1 MPLRVFR
8 LTLAVL
14 ASALMSCAQNDK
26 DKRDPLN
33 TQGSMQRRML
43 KPDMSKS
50 HPFEKAFNTAS
61 AGDRGGMKSWGRKG
75 FHSNDVAG
83 MKEFGGGSQ
92 SFKAG
97 EFSQAGKSSRWGSKD
112 SSYGSKANRMS
123 GQNFDTKTSRFE
135 CQMAKQNSQM
145 FQQGNDTYRT
155 GEFQPAK
162 KSLDDNKRV
171 VIEVGA
177 PGDSAPSANAY
188 SEDEV
193 KRLLGR

>member
-14 ASALMSCAQNDK
+14 ASALMSCAQHDK
-26 DKRDPLN
+26 EKPDPLN

-43 KPDMSKS
+43 KPDMTKS
-50 HPFEKAFNTAS
+50 HPFEKTFNTAS
-61 AGDRGGMKSWGRKG
+61 AGNHGNMKSWNRKG

-83 MKEFGGGSQ
+83 MKEFGGGSR

-97 EFSQAGKSSRWGSKD
+97 EFSQTGKTSRWATKD
-112 SSYGSKANRMS
+112 SRYGSQTNRMS
-123 GQNFDTKTSRFE
+123 GQNFDTKSSRYE
-135 CQMAKQNSQM
+135 GQMAPQNSQV
-145 FQQGNDTYRT
+145 FQQGNEAYKT

-171 VIEVGA
+171 AREVGS
-177 PGDSAPSANAY
+177 PGDAAPSANAY

>member
-14 ASALMSCAQNDK
+14 ASALMSCAQHDK
-26 DKRDPLN
+26 EKPDPLN

-43 KPDMSKS
+43 KPDMTKT
-50 HPFEKAFNTAS
+50 HPFDKAFNTAS
-61 AGDRGGMKSWGRKG
+61 AGDKGHMKSWNRKG

-83 MKEFGGGSQ
+83 MKDFGGGSR

-97 EFSQAGKSSRWGSKD
+97 EFTQAGKTSTWGRKD
-112 SSYGSKANRMS
+112 SKFGSQTNRMS
-123 GQNFDTKTSRFE
+123 GQNFDTKSSRFE
-135 CQMAKQNSQM
+135 GQMADQNSQV
-145 FQQGNDTYRT
+145 FQRSNDAYKT

-162 KSLDDNKRV
+162 KSLDDNKR
-171 VIEVGA
+171 IMREVGSPA
-177 PGDSAPSANAY
+177 DAAPSANAY

>member
-1 MPLRVFR
+1 
-8 LTLAVL
+8 
-14 ASALMSCAQNDK
+14 MSCAQHDK
-26 DKRDPLN
+26 EKPDPLN

-43 KPDMSKS
+43 KPDMTKS

-61 AGDRGGMKSWGRKG
+61 AGDRGHMKSWGRKG

-83 MKEFGGGSQ
+83 MKEFGGGSR

-97 EFSQAGKSSRWGSKD
+97 EFSQAGKTSRWGSKD
-112 SSYGSKANRMS
+112 SSYGTQTNRMS
-123 GQNFDTKTSRFE
+123 GQNFDTKSSRYE
-135 CQMAKQNSQM
+135 GQTARQNSQV
-145 FQQGNDTYRT
+145 FQQSGDAYKT

-171 VIEVGA
+171 VREIGS
-177 PGDSAPSANAY
+177 PTDSAPSANAY